1 MVQGFAAGYFLWDC
15 VVSVLHVDVMG
26 VSSLVHAV
34 CALGVTCIGFRPF
47 ANYYGLN
54 FVLYELSTPFLNIH
68 WFLDKLGKTGSKVQ
82 LYNGFLLLASFAGS
96 RLVWGS
102 YQSALIYSDVWQA
115 WHTTEHSTAQCL
127 KFAAYQ
133 QRGAGLDIPVSCRSL
148 PAWLAILYVGAN
160 TALSVLNFYWFWKMV
175 KAVRKRFEP
184 SDERDVRAMKRG
196 KDLANGDMKKAN

>member
-1 MVQGFAAGYFLWDC
+1 
-15 VVSVLHVDVMG
+15 
-26 VSSLVHAV
+26 V
-34 CALGVTCIGFRPF
+34 CAWGH
-47 ANYYGLN
+47 
-54 FVLYELSTPFLNIH
+54 LYRFH
-68 WFLDKLGKTGSKVQ
+68 KLGKTGSKAQ

-127 KFAAYQ
+127 KFAEYQ